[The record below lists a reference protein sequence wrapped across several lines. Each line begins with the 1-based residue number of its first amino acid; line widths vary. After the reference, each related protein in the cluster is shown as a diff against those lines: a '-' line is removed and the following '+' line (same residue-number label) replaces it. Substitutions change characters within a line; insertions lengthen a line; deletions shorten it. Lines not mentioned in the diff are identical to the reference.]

1 MRYPQHVPFT
11 TFPITH
17 INCLQCRLT
26 IAMTRGLRERRRE
39 KERAERGARG
49 PEEEGQGGGGPEEG
63 QGQEGGGL
71 AGVAAEALPGGEGGA
86 IERLRLA

>member
-1 MRYPQHVPFT
+1 
-11 TFPITH
+11 
-17 INCLQCRLT
+17 
-26 IAMTRGLRERRRE
+26 MTRGLRERRRE

-49 PEEEGQGGGGPEEG
+49 PEEEGQGGGGPEEEEG
-63 QGQEGGGL
+63 QGQAGGGL